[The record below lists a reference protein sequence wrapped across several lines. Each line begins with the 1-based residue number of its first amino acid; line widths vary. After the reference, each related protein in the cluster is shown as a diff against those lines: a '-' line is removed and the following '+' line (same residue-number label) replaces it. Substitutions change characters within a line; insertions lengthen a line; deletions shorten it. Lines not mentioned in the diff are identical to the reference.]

1 MNQPTS
7 AIAADGAFEKNMRKD
22 RSEPSSGHDV
32 ASRRAVL
39 RDPAR
44 LLQWDD
50 AMATGIPAV
59 DAEHQHLLEIFRRIA
74 GAGEASLES
83 VVGFLDE
90 LGEYARSHFREEER
104 LMQGGQVSLEHRAM
118 HLQAHAQF
126 ADFLRR
132 TRSLV
137 DHFLAGVR
145 AELLIFLAQWLLHH
159 IMEVDQ
165 AMAREVGFARDGA
178 EPVDDTGAQRDKARL
193 QISQLLSELSDGFG
207 EKTLDLLTQQKKLL
221 DLQALHRALL
231 QSADVLIH
239 NWNEQE
245 ILDGLC
251 FRLTQEALFR
261 SVWIGRPG
269 ESGVFDVLALAGEGA
284 DQVRKSPPK
293 LTDGETASVATKAWN
308 RRDVVVCNDTLADA
322 TLRPWHAEFAVHG
335 WHSVLAIPV
344 ARAGQMWAVLVFA
357 SSRPGCFDAQTVEV
371 CSRIGALLGYGLDE
385 FDLKRRIRLLQE
397 RDARMARTDVLTG
410 LPNRFALEEYLPQAI
425 ARAVRRGKS
434 LAVGMM
440 DLDDFKPI
448 NDQLGHEAGD
458 ELLRRVSQ
466 SLLDLLRDS
475 DFIAR
480 LGGDEFVVVL
490 EDLDSGQELAQL
502 TTALTRLHRAVETP
516 FALGAESEHVF
527 SVDVSMG
534 VALFPN
540 DGAQAELLLRHAD
553 AAMYQAKQRKRDR
566 ARWWALGAAPAS
578 EQREETSFDAFGEE
592 AQELMRTLAPHQDVL
607 AERFTMS
614 FYQQLETQS
623 GCEKI
628 LASLSADEFQS
639 LKRKQ
644 ASHLRFLLD
653 PVATEDEVIAAARQL
668 GTVHGLIG
676 VTGAWMTWAV
686 GLYRDLLR
694 TQLDGMLFTA
704 RTRYRILRAAD
715 IRWQRDLEN
724 QLHAMQDVLEQYQAL
739 LARPIGGRTLATDWI
754 AVELDALA
762 ALPGMRVALVWRP
775 DPKNWLVVERA
786 SGERADAL
794 VEAFREQDLHPTL
807 DPRDARGR
815 GLVATTWR
823 SDTQQETAN
832 FASEVCAKPWQEL
845 MKQFG
850 IRSAAT
856 IPIHQRDT
864 IHAVLMLFGA
874 YPNQFSPG
882 WMQIWRMSLQHRWD
896 AVAAAWHHRGRAI
909 DKGQAAHI
917 RALLYGGGLEM
928 FVQPIVNLADGAL
941 VKVEGL
947 ARLRTPEGGI
957 LTPEQFLP
965 ALGDT
970 DLDSLFRQGL
980 AQGLGHL
987 RRWRDQGIDLD
998 LSINIAPSSLV
1009 HPDCARWIEEAL
1021 REAGV
1026 APHHLTLE
1034 LLESQT
1040 LEDDAVGESISRIA
1054 LRGVR
1059 FALDDL
1065 GSGFSNLSR
1074 LAGLPFQL
1082 IKIDQNIVKDL
1093 RSDPIK
1099 SLSLIR
1105 TLVQVGQDLEQDVVI
1120 EGLEED
1126 GIIEAAMRLGC
1137 RFGQGYGL
1145 GRPMPAAALT
1155 EWVESR
1161 SYRGPRDRRLHSWPG
1176 ALAYEWMVMH
1186 DPLHLRHPGA
1196 LDSCPITAFLLEQR
1210 VDDQK
1215 VLEWHRQI
1223 HDEIDE
1229 SVRIQVKRSLLEWMS
1244 RKIRSGPV

>member
-1 MNQPTS
+1 MPK
-7 AIAADGAFEKNMRKD
+7 E
-22 RSEPSSGHDV
+22 RSEHSSDHGTV
-32 ASRRAVL
+32 PRQAVL
-39 RDPAR
+39 LDQAR
-44 LLQWDD
+44 LLDWDD
-50 AMATGIPAV
+50 AMATGISAV
-59 DAEHQHLLEIFRRIA
+59 DAEHRQLLDIFRRIA
-74 GAGEASLES
+74 GAGEMSPDAIA
-83 VVGFLDE
+83 GFLDE
-90 LGEYARSHFREEER
+90 LGDYSRSHFREEEH
-104 LMQGGQVSLEHRAM
+104 LMQSGRVSPEHRAM

-132 TRSLV
+132 TRSLIG
-137 DHFLAGVR
+137 HFLGGVR
-145 AELLIFLAQWLLHH
+145 TEVLAFLAQWLLHH

-165 AMAREVGFARDGA
+165 AMAREVQSGQGGA
-178 EPVDDTGAQRDKARL
+178 EVVNGAGAPRDNARL
-193 QISQLLSELSDGFG
+193 QISRLLGELSDGLG

-239 NWNEQE
+239 NWNEQD
-245 ILDGLC
+245 ILDSLC
-251 FRLTQEALFR
+251 RRLTQEALFR
-261 SVWIGRPG
+261 AVWIGRPG
-269 ESGVFDVLALAGEGA
+269 DSGIFDVLALAGEGA
-284 DQVRKSPPK
+284 DQVRKSPPR
-293 LTDGETASVATKAWN
+293 LADGDTVSVAARAWN
-308 RRDVVVCNDTLADA
+308 RHGLVVCNDTLSDD

-344 ARAGQMWAVLVFA
+344 ARAGQMWAILVFA
-357 SSRPGCFDAQTVEV
+357 SSRPACFDAQTVEV

-385 FDLKRRIRLLQE
+385 FDLKHRIRLLQE
-397 RDARMARTDVLTG
+397 RDARMARTDALTG

-425 ARAVRRGKS
+425 ARALRRGKS

-458 ELLRRVSQ
+458 DLLRRVSQ

-502 TTALTRLHRAVETP
+502 TMALTRLHRAVETP
-516 FALGAESEHVF
+516 FALGAQSEHVV
-527 SVDVSMG
+527 SIDMSMG
-534 VALFPN
+534 VALYPN
-540 DGAQAELLLRHAD
+540 DGIQAELLLRHAD

-566 ARWWALGAAPAS
+566 AQWWALGAAPAL
-578 EQREETSFDAFGEE
+578 EQREETSFDAFGDE
-592 AQELMRTLAPHQDVL
+592 AQELMRTLAPHLNVL
-607 AERFTMS
+607 AGRFTVL
-614 FYQQLETQS
+614 FYQQLEAQS
-623 GCEKI
+623 GCESI
-628 LASLSADEFQS
+628 LASLSADELQL

-653 PVATEDEVIAAARQL
+653 PLATEDEVRTAAQRL

-686 GLYRDLLR
+686 GMYRDLLR
-694 TQLDGMLFTA
+694 AHLDGMLFTA

-715 IRWQRDLEN
+715 IRLQRDLES
-724 QLHAMQDVLEQYQAL
+724 QLHAMQSVLEQYQAL

-754 AVELDALA
+754 AEELDALA
-762 ALPGMRVALVWRP
+762 ALPGMCVALVWRP

-794 VEAFREQDLHPTL
+794 VEAFRVQDLYPTL

-823 SDTQQETAN
+823 SDTQRETGN
-832 FASEVCAKPWQEL
+832 FSAEACARPWQEL

-882 WMQIWRMSLQHRWD
+882 WMRTWRMSLQHRWD
-896 AVAAAWHHRGRAI
+896 AMAAAWHRGRAI
-909 DKGQAAHI
+909 DKAEAANI

-928 FVQPIVNLADGAL
+928 FVQPVVDLVDGAL

-957 LTPEQFLP
+957 LTPDRFLP

-980 AQGLGHL
+980 TQGLGHL
-987 RRWRDQGIDLD
+987 RRWRDQGMDFG

-1009 HPDCARWIEEAL
+1009 HPDCARWIDEAL

-1026 APHHLTLE
+1026 APNHLTLE

-1040 LEDDAVGESISRIA
+1040 LEDDAVGESIRRIA
-1054 LRGVR
+1054 SGGVR

-1065 GSGFSNLSR
+1065 GAGFSNLNR
-1074 LAGLPFQL
+1074 LARLPFQL

-1093 RSDPIK
+1093 LSDPIK

-1105 TLVQVGQDLEQDVVI
+1105 TLVQVGQDLEQEVVV
-1120 EGLEED
+1120 EGLEDD
-1126 GIIEAAMRLGC
+1126 GVIEAAIRLGC
-1137 RFGQGYGL
+1137 RLGQGYGL
-1145 GRPMPAAALT
+1145 GRPMPAAELR
-1155 EWVESR
+1155 EWIESR
-1161 SYRGPRDRRLHSWPG
+1161 SYRGFNDRRLHSWPG
-1176 ALAYEWMVMH
+1176 ALAFEWMVMH
-1186 DPLHLRHPGA
+1186 DPLHLRHPGGLA
-1196 LDSCPITAFLLEQR
+1196 SCPITDFFLEQG
-1210 VDDQK
+1210 VDDAMI
-1215 VLEWHRQI
+1215 LDWHRQI
-1223 HDEIDE
+1223 HDELDE
-1229 SVRIQVKRSLLEWMS
+1229 SVRIQVKRSLLEWMA
-1244 RKIRSGPV
+1244 RKIRTTIPDEKSA